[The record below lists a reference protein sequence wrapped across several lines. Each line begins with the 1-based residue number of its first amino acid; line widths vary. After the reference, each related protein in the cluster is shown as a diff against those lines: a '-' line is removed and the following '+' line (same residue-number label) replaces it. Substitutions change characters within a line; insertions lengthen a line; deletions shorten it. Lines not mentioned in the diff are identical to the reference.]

1 MTECGYNVIFLDID
15 SVCNHSKTAE
25 TAYDDYYSSPWFIA
39 EGVPLCRD
47 NLLALKSV
55 IERIE
60 NPAVVWSTDWR
71 LYGED
76 TWNGWKNPLM
86 WLESEFRLKQYVI
99 GNTPKKMSSNR
110 HEEIMMWLRDDDRPA
125 VKNFAILDDIE
136 YGMNMF
142 GGHFFKCEYDKGLT
156 TEIADAVVG
165 FFALEPGDM
174 KKFGKNW
181 RESK

>member
-1 MTECGYNVIFLDID
+1 MIIIPARGSSRKGCRCRRPSPPAGGYDPEKTYVLFYVGDYD
-15 SVCNHSKTAE
+15 SAAWTAR
-25 TAYDDYYSSPWFIA
+25 FIPRWA
-39 EGVPLCRD
+39 ADPL
-47 NLLALKSV
+47 L
-55 IERIE
+55 
-60 NPAVVWSTDWR
+60 
-71 LYGED
+71 G
-76 TWNGWKNPLM
+76 KNPLM

-156 TEIADAVVG
+156 MEIADAVVG